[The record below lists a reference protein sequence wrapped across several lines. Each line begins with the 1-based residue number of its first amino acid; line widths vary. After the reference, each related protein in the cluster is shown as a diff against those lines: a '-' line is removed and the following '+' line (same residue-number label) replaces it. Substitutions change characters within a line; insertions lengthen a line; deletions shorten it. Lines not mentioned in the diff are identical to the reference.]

1 MYHQGDRIIWELCL
15 KGDRN
20 AFEALYRK
28 YYPIL
33 YNYGKLYTQDADIV
47 KNCLQD
53 FFLKLISNYANLS
66 QPISIHAYLLKAF
79 RHTLYNKLRS
89 EQARH
94 DIQTGYTDSVFSVK
108 AEQIIDEEDYSPRNR
123 LICHA
128 LKTLSSKQQEILYL
142 YYIRELSHE
151 EIAELL
157 NINYQSSKNLLFR
170 SITKLREMSGNEN
183 KPPTLPLFTTN
194 QQRQTAF
201 SGGCAN
207 KNIFYRKKQKNMSTE
222 NHCKL

>member
-1 MYHQGDRIIWELCL
+1 MGHQEDRIIWNLCL

-20 AFEALYRK
+20 AFEVLYRK

-33 YNYGKLYTQDADIV
+33 YNYGKLYTQDADFV

-53 FFLKLISNYANLS
+53 FFLKLISNYTNLS
-66 QPISIHAYLLKAF
+66 QPISVHSYLLKAF
-79 RHTLYNKLRS
+79 RHTLYNRLKS

-94 DIQTGYTDSVFSVK
+94 NIQTNYTDSILNIK
-108 AEQIIDEEDYSPRNR
+108 AEQIIDEEGFSSKSR

-128 LKTLSSKQQEILYL
+128 LKMLSHKQQEILYL

-170 SITKLREMSGNEN
+170 SVAKLRNIL
-183 KPPTLPLFTTN
+183 LPL
-194 QQRQTAF
+194 
-201 SGGCAN
+201 
-207 KNIFYRKKQKNMSTE
+207 MSEKE
-222 NHCKL
+222 NE

>member
-47 KNCLQD
+47 KTACKI
-53 FFLKLISNYANLS
+53 FLKLISNYANLS

-94 DIQTGYTDSVFSVK
+94 DIQTDYTDSVLSIK
-108 AEQIIDEEDYSPRNR
+108 AEQIIDEEDSSPRNR
-123 LICHA
+123 FICHA

-170 SITKLREMSGNEN
+170 SISKLREMLL
-183 KPPTLPLFTTN
+183 PTEDV
-194 QQRQTAF
+194 
-201 SGGCAN
+201 
-207 KNIFYRKKQKNMSTE
+207 RK
-222 NHCKL
+222 

>member
-94 DIQTGYTDSVFSVK
+94 DIQTDYTDSVLSIK
-108 AEQIIDEEDYSPRNR
+108 AEQIIDEEDSSPRNR
-123 LICHA
+123 FICHA

-170 SITKLREMSGNEN
+170 SISKLREMLL
-183 KPPTLPLFTTN
+183 PTEDI
-194 QQRQTAF
+194 R
-201 SGGCAN
+201 
-207 KNIFYRKKQKNMSTE
+207 E
-222 NHCKL
+222 